1 MKTLSDLDII
11 NTPDDTGIVWV
22 QDPTSSTPIDR
33 RWPVSSIKAL
43 MVNTLHPVGS
53 QYHMV
58 ATVADN
64 DPDIAFPTSKL
75 PEALWPGTTWALL
88 WDGEGVFFRTEGD
101 STTADNDGR
110 VDGRQQDQM
119 QRITGDA
126 QRSGTS
132 MGFSA
137 RGASYTG
144 AFSAKGGLSTL
155 WSDSGTGGGSN
166 GFDFN
171 SADSPDARA
180 SATTAGETRP
190 VNRLIRIYER
200 TA

>member
-22 QDPTSSTPIDR
+22 QDPTASIPIDR

-64 DPDIAFPTSKL
+64 DPDVAFPASKR

-88 WDGEGVFFRTEGD
+88 WDDAGVFFRTEGG
-101 STTADNDGR
+101 SHTAGRTDGL
-110 VDGRQQDQM
+110 QEDQM
-119 QRITGDA
+119 QGHWHTNTNSEATPKFASPIGVANGGVDGWG
-126 QRSGTS
+126 RSTSDGTDRLQ
-132 MGFSA
+132 A
-137 RGASYTG
+137 RAPVSDGTNGTPRTG
-144 AFSAKGGLSTL
+144 A
-155 WSDSGTGGGSN
+155 
-166 GFDFN
+166 
-171 SADSPDARA
+171 
-180 SATTAGETRP
+180 ETRP